1 MVAFSLLLT
10 DPGKFV
16 TSVDMQSFA
25 WSCCFI
31 METIASNVLR
41 FIHTSASPK
50 SSSVG
55 KVSLFER
62 ART

>member
-31 METIASNVLR
+31 METIASNLLR
-41 FIHTSASPK
+41 FIHTSASK